1 MPTTPDQVRTVPT
14 DPEAL
19 RQNSE
24 NKALTERRSFAI
36 RTDNLFGKLE
46 DGFLNDSDPTNE
58 KVGTFLAVE
67 RKKIKS
73 GLEKDDMS
81 GTSIFPFLVLAATH
95 ATSAKEN
102 LSSEVYDDDLRP
114 ETEARMKAADEF
126 FMKGAAMAFGDEP
139 VSTSAI
145 PNKLALMHK
154 KFEDRLKLPDAMG
167 GLGLVA
173 LTLNY
178 IQRDAR
184 ADLTGNPTALL
195 DRIQNAKKDLNDSAM
210 EYNNT
215 ILLPRLAENPTPSDR
230 QRLMTDAQ
238 DLAKMLYELRLI
250 ENTLKDKLPKGVPSS
265 KTERDT
271 VDALRE
277 AIADNPKQV
286 PETKAAKPQATAFA
300 GEPKATEAKGHPLDQ
315 WLGDLIQEDNSFAER
330 PQSGKVNSFRERQ
343 FAPML
348 ESLVKV
354 SGSQEKARQTFE
366 RWMDTIDRSKQKY
379 LAGGKDEYAAQNMA
393 VRDFLASSPSFFI
406 DAFEAGKRLQDDRAE
421 LHKAANNGMVA
432 RVKMSPEYTVG
443 NLYDKFKKRK
453 A

>member
-1 MPTTPDQVRTVPT
+1 MNTPDKARTAPT
-14 DPEAL
+14 NPEVL
-19 RQNSE
+19 RQNTE
-24 NKALTERRSFAI
+24 NKALAERRSFAKQ
-36 RTDNLFGKLE
+36 TDNLFGKLE
-46 DGFLNDSDPTNE
+46 DDFLNDSDPTSE
-58 KVGTFLAVE
+58 KVGMFLAVE

-73 GLEKDDMS
+73 GLERDDLS
-81 GTSIFPFLVLAATH
+81 GTHIFAFLVLAATH
-95 ATSAKEN
+95 GASAKES
-102 LSSEVYDDDLRP
+102 LADKAFDKDLRP
-114 ETEARMKAADEF
+114 ETEARMKMADEF
-126 FMKGAAMAFGDEP
+126 FMKGAAMVFGDEP
-139 VSTSAI
+139 ISTSVI

-154 KFEDRLKLPDAMG
+154 KSEDRLKLPDAIC
-167 GLGLVA
+167 GLGSVA

-178 IQRDAR
+178 IQRDAH

-210 EYNNT
+210 EYNQT
-215 ILLPRLAENPTPSDR
+215 VLLPRLAENPTASDR

-250 ENTLKDKLPKGVPSS
+250 ENTLKDTLPKGVPSS

-286 PETKAAKPQATAFA
+286 PEAKATKPQTTTFA
-300 GEPKATEAKGHPLDQ
+300 SEPKATETKEHPLDK
-315 WLGDLIQEDNSFAER
+315 WLGDLIQEDNVFAER
-330 PQSGKVNSFRERQ
+330 PQSGTVNSFRERQ

-379 LAGGKDEYAAQNMA
+379 LAGVKDEYAAQNMA
-393 VRDFLASSPSFFI
+393 VRDFLASSPSLFI
-406 DAFEAGKRLQDDRAE
+406 DAFEAGKRLQNDRAE
-421 LHKAANNGMVA
+421 VHKVANGGIVA
-432 RVKMSPEYTVG
+432 RVNFSPEYIVG

-453 A
+453 V